1 MAADMCQPV
10 SKDQA
15 QHINTATMRCV
26 VVVVSVLCA
35 RSLGEGW
42 HLCATV
48 VQEQD
53 ALLPYPR

>member
-1 MAADMCQPV
+1 MCQRV

-15 QHINTATMRCV
+15 QHIDTTTMRCVVV

-48 VQEQD
+48 VQEQN

>member
-1 MAADMCQPV
+1 MCQPV

>member
-1 MAADMCQPV
+1 MVAHTCQPV

-15 QHINTATMRCV
+15 QHIDTTTMRCV

-35 RSLGEGW
+35 RSLDEGW

-48 VQEQD
+48 VQEQN
-53 ALLPYPR
+53 ASLPYPR